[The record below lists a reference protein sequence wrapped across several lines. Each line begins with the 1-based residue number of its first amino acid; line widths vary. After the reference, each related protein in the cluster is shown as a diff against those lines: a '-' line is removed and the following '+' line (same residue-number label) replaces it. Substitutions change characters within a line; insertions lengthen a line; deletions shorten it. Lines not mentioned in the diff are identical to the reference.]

1 MLDLDPKDAPFA
13 SVVTVAKAIKKICDA
28 MGLPSYPKTSGKTGL
43 HILVPMGSDFE
54 YDQQKLL
61 GELIA
66 RVVESS
72 NSDIAT
78 TVRNPAMREGK
89 VYIDYLQ
96 NGRGKLIVS
105 PYSVRPVPGATV
117 SAPLRWSEVTH
128 KLDVSRF
135 TIRTM
140 PRRLGSM
147 KDDPLLGVL
156 TDAPDI
162 RGGLEELAL
171 QFGSVSR

>member
-1 MLDLDPKDAPFA
+1 
-13 SVVTVAKAIKKICDA
+13 
-28 MGLPSYPKTSGKTGL
+28 MGHGF
-43 HILVPMGSDFE
+43 D

-72 NSDIAT
+72 NGDIAT
-78 TVRNPAMREGK
+78 TVRDPSRRDGK

-117 SAPLRWSEVTH
+117 SAPLRWSEVTK

-140 PRRLGSM
+140 PRRLASM
-147 KDDPLLGVL
+147 KDDPLVGVL
-156 TDAPDI
+156 TDSPDI
-162 RGGLEELAL
+162 SAGLEELAV
-171 QFGSVSR
+171 QFSSATR